1 MDLNKVRL
9 VEACYEYLLDK
20 LAPSVKESFKGS
32 SLVFENNQTMYLFQ
46 TFQENPYK
54 ATTFIEYKLS
64 QFELGEIR
72 KDIKDIY
79 NLYEALQLRD
89 TELSTL
95 VNVTDVSVV
104 KALIFKLLSN
114 ADLDTL
120 SEIYPDF
127 KEDNIVYN
135 LQILGNNIKFP
146 IYQFSDDSSFR
157 LVAIT

>member
-32 SLVFENNQTMYLFQ
+32 SLVFENNQTMYQFQ

-54 ATTFIEYKLS
+54 ATFIEYKLA
-64 QFELGEIR
+64 QFELSEIR
-72 KDIKDIY
+72 KDIRDV
-79 NLYEALQLRD
+79 NDLYKALQLRD

-95 VNVTDVSVV
+95 ANVTDVSVV

-120 SEIYPDF
+120 SEIYPDL

-146 IYQFSDDSSFR
+146 IYQFSDDSTFR